1 MGKSVEKY
9 GRKVKEIT
17 VFKKALDAANAE
29 LSSLIRSSRNK
40 STTNSTRRN
49 LGNISNGMASP
60 TNQHVLRIRGCYQK
74 SLKEREQ
81 FNSTSRFISLKTE
94 SRLSESQG
102 QFYNPFTTTSNRNL
116 KTINH
121 SRKSEIGGLPNSPD
135 RPQTVPENKNVG
147 KRAVQDGKINDAQ
160 AIKVDTFMA

>member
-49 LGNISNGMASP
+49 LGNVSNGMASP
-60 TNQHVLRIRGCYQK
+60 TN
-74 SLKEREQ
+74 
-81 FNSTSRFISLKTE
+81 
-94 SRLSESQG
+94 
-102 QFYNPFTTTSNRNL
+102 
-116 KTINH
+116 
-121 SRKSEIGGLPNSPD
+121 
-135 RPQTVPENKNVG
+135 
-147 KRAVQDGKINDAQ
+147 
-160 AIKVDTFMA
+160 

>member
-1 MGKSVEKY
+1 MGKSVQKY

-29 LSSLIRSSRNK
+29 LSSLIRSSRNLK

-49 LGNISNGMASP
+49 LANVSNGTTSP
-60 TNQHVLRIRGCYQK
+60 TNLHVSRIRGCYQK

-81 FNSTSRFISLKTE
+81 FHSTSRFLTLQTD

-102 QFYNPFTTTSNRNL
+102 YIYNPFATTSYKNR
-116 KTINH
+116 KTFNF
-121 SRKSEIGGLPNSPD
+121 SRKEEFSPD
-135 RPQTVPENKNVG
+135 RPQTVPEGNNSSNGFKKVVG
-147 KRAVQDGKINDAQ
+147 KRA
-160 AIKVDTFMA
+160 